1 MAVSELEQ
9 IGYEQGMADMKEYV
23 EKMIRN
29 AINNPALDV
38 IPARMTLQVL
48 LASLAYNEED

>member
-9 IGYEQGMADMKEYV
+9 IGYEQGMADMKDYV